1 MKEYRT
7 NEELINYLES
17 KGINILDKE
26 DAIQK
31 IERYTYYSIVN
42 TYKSI
47 FKDKDGNYIKSVS
60 FDEIYALFEFD
71 KELKNIILKY
81 CLEIETVIKSIM
93 ANQISK
99 IYGVKE
105 YLKTSNW
112 DNKIT
117 EEIKENLLNKIKNEI
132 EKDYNTHTAVTHYID
147 KYGFVPPFVLV
158 KILTF
163 GVASS
168 YYGLLKQSDRQAI
181 AKYFKISDKLLKQ
194 ILKNLSTVR
203 NIAAHSDRLYSYTS
217 KFYLSFKLIDK
228 DYEKSDNITNLYM
241 VIRCM
246 EKLLTK
252 EQYDNLYNSIIEE
265 IDNISKK
272 LKSIKIDNVL
282 NIMGFPLN
290 NNLEN
295 EYNNDERYLE
305 NFRSPKSFRKSLEI
319 LMILSFFVFQ
329 Q

>member
-7 NEELINYLES
+7 NEDLIEYLSS
-17 KGINILDKE
+17 KGVAISDKA
-26 DAIQK
+26 DALQK

-47 FKDKDGNYIKSVS
+47 FKGDDGNYLDDVT

-71 KELKNIILKY
+71 KGLKNIILKY
-81 CLEIETVIKSIM
+81 CLEIEIVIKSIM

-99 IYGVKE
+99 VYGVKK

-112 DNKIT
+112 DNNINDD
-117 EEIKENLLNKIKNEI
+117 IKENLFNKIINEI

-194 ILKNLSTVR
+194 ILKNLTTIR
-203 NIAAHSDRLYSYTS
+203 NVAAHSDRLYNYTS

-228 DYEKSDNITNLYM
+228 EYIKSDNITNLYM

-246 EKLLTK
+246 EKLLTN
-252 EQYDNLYNSIIEE
+252 EQYNDLYNLINEE
-265 IDNISKK
+265 IEKLNKK
-272 LKSIKIDNVL
+272 LNSIEIDKVL
-282 NIMGFPLN
+282 KIMGFPVN
-290 NNLEN
+290 NNQED
-295 EYNNDERYLE
+295 EYNKNERYLE
-305 NFRSPKSFRKSLEI
+305 NF
-319 LMILSFFVFQ
+319 
-329 Q
+329 

>member
-1 MKEYRT
+1 MKEYKT
-7 NEELINYLES
+7 NEDLIRYLSS
-17 KGINILDKE
+17 KGVTISDKA
-26 DAIQK
+26 DALQK

-47 FKDKDGNYIKSVS
+47 FKDKNGKYIDNVT

-71 KELKNIILKY
+71 KELKNTILKY
-81 CLEIETVIKSIM
+81 CLEIENVIKSIM
-93 ANQISK
+93 ANQISRV
-99 IYGVKE
+99 YGVKE
-105 YLKTSNW
+105 YLKITNW
-112 DNKIT
+112 DNNISDD
-117 EEIKENLLNKIKNEI
+117 IKENLFNKINNEI

-194 ILKNLSTVR
+194 ILKNLTTIR
-203 NIAAHSDRLYSYTS
+203 NIAAHSDRLYNYTS

-228 DYEKSDNITNLYM
+228 EYIKSDNITNLYM

-246 EKLLTK
+246 EKLLTN
-252 EQYDNLYNSIIEE
+252 EQYNNLCNLIDEE
-265 IDNISKK
+265 IKK
-272 LKSIKIDNVL
+272 LNPKLNSIKIDKVL
-282 NIMGFPLN
+282 KIMGFPVN
-290 NNLEN
+290 NNQK
-295 EYNNDERYLE
+295 Y
-305 NFRSPKSFRKSLEI
+305 
-319 LMILSFFVFQ
+319 
-329 Q
+329 

>member
-1 MKEYRT
+1 MKEYKS
-7 NEELINYLES
+7 NEELINYLLS
-17 KGINILDKE
+17 KGVVIYKKKE
-26 DAIQK
+26 ALEK

-42 TYKSI
+42 TYKNI
-47 FKDKDGNYIKSVS
+47 FKDKNGNYINNVS

-71 KELKNIILKY
+71 KNLKNIVLKY

-99 IYGVKE
+99 VYGIKD
-105 YLKTSNW
+105 YLNISNW
-112 DNKIT
+112 DDRINT
-117 EEIKENLLNKIKNEI
+117 NIKENLLKKINNEI
-132 EKDYNTHTAVTHYID
+132 EKDYNVHTAVTHYID

-194 ILKNLSTVR
+194 ILKNLTIIR
-203 NIAAHSDRLYSYTS
+203 NIAAHSDRLYNYTS
-217 KFYLSFKLIDK
+217 KFYLSFKIIDK
-228 DYEKSDNITNLYM
+228 NYIKSDNITNLYM

-252 EQYDNLYNSIIEE
+252 EQYEELYNSICEE
-265 IDNISKK
+265 IGKLENK
-272 LKSIKIDNVL
+272 LKSIEINNITK
-282 NIMGFPLN
+282 IMGFPTN
-290 NNLEN
+290 KN
-295 EYNNDERYLE
+295 
-305 NFRSPKSFRKSLEI
+305 
-319 LMILSFFVFQ
+319 
-329 Q
+329 